1 MYNIR
6 NFLYERRKS
15 MKKSKILGALALA
28 SCVMLSGCNKK
39 PEEPSADPAIAVA
52 ELPASVNLGAGLNLD
67 QYVTLTSLSEYSI
80 ELASASK
87 DSASV
92 SGHVVTPLAEGE
104 IKFTVKSGTLS
115 QECTITAVS
124 QDRSKIEA
132 YFEDVGNEYL
142 VAEYQYDED
151 EDDWVQS
158 GAVVHTKQ
166 YVFSASMGAGFLRYS
181 EDDKDTFYFE
191 MAYDP
196 ETYEYTGV
204 DEDSLKLYPSAYLD
218 LYYNPEISIDFDET
232 VAIYDQEN
240 ACEAIVIS
248 GENATYF
255 AEETLFIP
263 NGELYFEEGDDAPG
277 YPVER
282 VELVYEEGVYEGQ
295 PYSLV
300 TAYPYVEYE
309 GEWELFAACE
319 FYVGEDAESF
329 PLLDAYCV
337 PANKPEGVDYWEYF
351 EGFTLDKLFPSDGFV
366 YGSSG
371 SISLTYGWVNAQWE
385 PIDVPSTAT
394 TGNLFGYLRN
404 GSLDKVFNETSIWA
418 VNYTR
423 DSETG
428 DITAIT
434 PTSGKMQKT
443 VSEVTSVYNV
453 YATPESEDPFY
464 VEVDTEN
471 ASVWA
476 DSIPTLGALREHTS
490 WAPGSITSVSEPTE
504 QKSYYS
510 LVFGSSKTHDI
521 LFGICDFDEEGYLG
535 NLKGVINAWLPDVDV
550 EGMFNGGLF
559 VDPTKKEVTI
569 QYYMGWSANEF
580 YMVNLE
586 IKADDSLAETIAGFE
601 TAATPFIPVA

>member
-1 MYNIR
+1 
-6 NFLYERRKS
+6 

-28 SCVMLSGCNKK
+28 SCVMLSGCNRK

-52 ELPASVNLGAGLNLD
+52 DLPASVNLGAGLNLD

-80 ELASASK
+80 ELASASQ

-92 SGHVVTPLAEGE
+92 SGHVVTPLVEGE

-115 QECTITAVS
+115 KECTITAVS

-132 YFEDVGNEYL
+132 YFEDIGNEYL
-142 VAEYQYDED
+142 VAEYQYDE
-151 EDDWVQS
+151 EEGDWAPS
-158 GAVVHTKQ
+158 GAVIHTKQ
-166 YVFSASMGAGFLRYS
+166 YVFNASMGAGFLRYA
-181 EDDKDTFYFE
+181 EDDTDTFYFE
-191 MAYDP
+191 LSYD
-196 ETYEYTGV
+196 ESGTYTGV
-204 DEDSLKLYPSAYLD
+204 DEDSLELMSASYFD
-218 LYYNPEISIDFDET
+218 LYYNPELEIDFEET
-232 VAIYDQEN
+232 VAIYDVEN
-240 ACEAIVIS
+240 SCEAIVIS
-248 GENATYF
+248 GLDATFF
-255 AEETLFIP
+255 AEEALFIP

-282 VELVYEEGVYEGQ
+282 VELVLEEGVYEGE

-329 PLLDAYCV
+329 PLLDEYCV
-337 PANKPEGVDYWEYF
+337 PANKPEAIDYWSYF
-351 EGFTLDKLFPSDGFV
+351 DGYTLDKLFPSDGFEF
-366 YGSSG
+366 GSCG
-371 SISLTYGWVNAQWE
+371 SISLTYGWYNASMQ
-385 PIDVPSTAT
+385 PIATPESTSET
-394 TGNLFGYLRN
+394 YFSYLYA

-418 VNYTR
+418 VDYTR
-423 DSETG
+423 DPETG

-443 VSEVTSVYNV
+443 VSEVTSVYDV
-453 YATPESEDPFY
+453 YATPDGDDPFY
-464 VEVDTEN
+464 VEADADN

-476 DSIPTLGALREHTS
+476 DSVPTLGALREHTS
-490 WAPGSITSVSEPTE
+490 WAPGSIISATEPTE

-510 LVFGSSKTHDI
+510 LAFGPGKTHDV
-521 LFGICDFDEEGYLG
+521 LFGIINFDEEGAIYNLG
-535 NLKGVINAWLPDVDV
+535 LVINIYAQGGLDV
-550 EGMFNGGLF
+550 ESMFQGGLY
-559 VDPTKKEVTI
+559 VDPVAKEVTI
-569 QYYMGWSANEF
+569 QYIFGWSANEI

-601 TAATPFIPVA
+601 TAATPYLPTAA